1 MAYSSQASCKL
12 TWEFLGLFEGD
23 TGCIERY
30 IGSKI
35 RWGLGLPKTE
45 ALWEVLARSILYSD
59 VCLGPKVR
67 ETIIGV
73 SEIIATLYLMCLQIP
88 TLPTEIMYSPEREDS
103 RKNLGASQHSQNR
116 KEHGNYYVGL
126 KVQGLNPKQ

>member
-1 MAYSSQASCKL
+1 MGFRA
-12 TWEFLGLFEGD
+12 
-23 TGCIERY
+23 
-30 IGSKI
+30 
-35 RWGLGLPKTE
+35 PKNE

-73 SEIIATLYLMCLQIP
+73 SEMIATLYPMCQQLP
-88 TLPTEIMYSPEREDS
+88 TPPTEIMYSPEHEDS

-126 KVQGLNPKQ
+126 RVQGLNSPL